1 MAPISNVAYHGRTK
15 FCDSDLKPRRSTILI
30 DGILESENKT
40 RGTFRSTKTIRNG
53 TLHATRSIVKRLHS
67 YNRFNISDNDQKGV
81 DLIVRSN
88 PKIPMSRNAYLGHHA
103 KMMSP
108 TSIGLGV
115 HELTKSFVKSME
127 AKMMSRTSAGVDLND
142 YAHPQVKHKLYL
154 VRCLDELYKK
164 FSRQEGNMPNLRI
177 DLKAW
182 RIIKKRE
189 TMMKKLLKTP
199 KNIGPVPGVNI
210 GDTFDLRLKLVIMGI
225 HSPLIDGIDYTRV
238 RGQLIAISIVA
249 TDSYYNDLSKANE
262 ILYTGVGGTF
272 EPNGKYA
279 KDQELKRG
287 NLALKNS
294 MEFQNVVRVVRGMK
308 NKGVKNTEFIYDGLY
323 KVVACY
329 KIMGPYGKMHFH
341 FKLMRCPAQEP
352 IIWNSYYC

>member
-1 MAPISNVAYHGRTK
+1 
-15 FCDSDLKPRRSTILI
+15 
-30 DGILESENKT
+30 
-40 RGTFRSTKTIRNG
+40 
-53 TLHATRSIVKRLHS
+53 
-67 YNRFNISDNDQKGV
+67 
-81 DLIVRSN
+81 
-88 PKIPMSRNAYLGHHA
+88 MSRNAYLGHHA

-142 YAHPQVKHKLYL
+142 YVKHKLYL